1 MSGNKNDDDDDNGE
15 LVLPTKV
22 LEASSRD
29 IKGNWCCVT
38 EVDAD
43 DVNRANTA
51 LRVEDSSCMFVG

>member
-1 MSGNKNDDDDDNGE
+1 MSGNEIDNDDDNGE

-29 IKGNWCCVT
+29 IKGNWCCVR

-43 DVNRANTA
+43 DVNTANTA